1 METIKLFAAKK
12 KKKKKITISELEQ
25 KQVGKKKKEI
35 LIHEK
40 LNFRYEQWKSMVFF
54 SGTTSILPPYQVR

>member
-1 METIKLFAAKK
+1 MQQKQKTNKK
-12 KKKKKITISELEQ
+12 TPKKPTISELEE

-40 LNFRYEQWKSMVFF
+40 LNFRYEQ
-54 SGTTSILPPYQVR
+54 

>member
-40 LNFRYEQWKSMVFF
+40 LNFRYEQ
-54 SGTTSILPPYQVR
+54 